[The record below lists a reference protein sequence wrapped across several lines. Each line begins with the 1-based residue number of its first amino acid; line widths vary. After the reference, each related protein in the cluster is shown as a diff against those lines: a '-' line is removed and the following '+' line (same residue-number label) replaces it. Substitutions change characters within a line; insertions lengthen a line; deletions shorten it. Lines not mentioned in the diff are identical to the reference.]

1 MSGSTAAR
9 TSRRRI
15 LMRWRRAARRSCSS
29 MCSRCVRP
37 PAPPLKPWPQMPS
50 EQDQRNKVGSP
61 ATTLEAL
68 SRTFLDSALDC
79 IITMDATGRVR
90 EFNPA
95 SERVFGFTRAEAI
108 GKELAEL
115 IIPPRIRERHRQ
127 GLAHYLK
134 TGEGP
139 LLGKL
144 IEIEALRRDG
154 AEILVQLAITALEVD
169 GSPIFTAYLR
179 DITERRRAEDANRR
193 LAAIIESFGDAII
206 SKNLNE
212 VITSWNEEAER
223 LFGYRA
229 DEIIGKPIST
239 LVPSERYDEELRIIE
254 RLRRGERIVRYDT
267 IGCRKD
273 GTLLDISLAVSPIKD
288 ESGQVIG
295 ASRIA
300 RDITERVRNDRRRA
314 TQYTVASLLAGSWT
328 LAEAGTQILEAVAA
342 SGNWA
347 YAAIWVYDDVAGG
360 LRCRNLWHEV
370 SERVKKF
377 ADLSRLITLANG
389 KGLPGRV
396 WDSKKPTWVY
406 DVTRDPNFP
415 RSPYAAEADLH
426 GGFAFP
432 LFSRGEI
439 DGVMELFSHKV
450 VEPDEDLLQMVE
462 SLGSQ
467 IGLFIERLRIEHE
480 LQRERENAEAANT
493 ARDRFLAMLSHEL
506 RTPLMPVLTWAGAT
520 AKQSNL
526 SPEIRKGL
534 KMVCRN
540 AELEVRL
547 IEDLLDL
554 GRVTRRRLKLQLG
567 TADAH
572 ELLQSAIDIVR
583 SDIEDRHLKL
593 VVTLAAARHE
603 LVADA
608 PRLQQVFWSV
618 FRNACKF
625 TPENGTV
632 SVRSYNP
639 NPKTVTIEIS
649 DSGVGIEPQFIKRIF
664 DPFEQADS
672 GREGLGLG
680 LAISKAIV
688 EMHRGNIRALSEGQG
703 KGATFIID
711 LPLRRSGR

>member
-1 MSGSTAAR
+1 VS
-9 TSRRRI
+9 
-15 LMRWRRAARRSCSS
+15 
-29 MCSRCVRP
+29 
-37 PAPPLKPWPQMPS
+37 S
-50 EQDQRNKVGSP
+50 EQQQQDKVPSP
-61 ATTLEAL
+61 AATLEAL
-68 SRTFLDSALDC
+68 NRVFLDSALDC
-79 IITMDATGRVR
+79 IITMDAAGRVR

-95 SERVFGFTRAEAI
+95 SERVFGYTRAEAI
-108 GKELAEL
+108 GQELAEL
-115 IIPPRIRERHRQ
+115 IIPPRTRERHRQ

-179 DITERRRAEDANRR
+179 DITERRRAEEANRR

-223 LFGYRA
+223 LFGYTA
-229 DEIIGKPIST
+229 DEIIGKPITT
-239 LVPSERYDEELRIIE
+239 LVPSERHDEELGIIE

-273 GTLLDISLAVSPIKD
+273 GMLLDISLAVSPIKD
-288 ESGQVIG
+288 ESGHVVG

-314 TQYTVASLLAGSWT
+314 TQYMVASLLAGSWT

-342 SGNWA
+342 SGDWA
-347 YAAIWVYDDVAGG
+347 YAAIWAYDEVAGG
-360 LRCRNLWHEV
+360 LRCRNLWHEA

-377 ADLSRLITLANG
+377 ADLSRLITLAKG
-389 KGLPGRV
+389 QGLPGRV

-406 DVTRDPNFP
+406 DVTRDSNFP
-415 RSPYAAEADLH
+415 RAPYAAEADLH

-480 LQRERENAEAANT
+480 LQTQRENAEAANA

-506 RTPLMPVLTWAGAT
+506 RAPLMPVLTWAGAT

-526 SPEIRKGL
+526 SPEIQKGL

-572 ELLQSAIDIVR
+572 ELLQSVIDIVR
-583 SDIEDRHLKL
+583 SDMEDRHLKL
-593 VVTLAAARHE
+593 VVSLAASRYE

-639 NPKTVTIEIS
+639 NPKTITIEIS
-649 DSGVGIEPQFIKRIF
+649 DNGVGIEPQFIKRIF

-672 GREGLGLG
+672 RREGLGLG

-688 EMHRGNIRALSEGQG
+688 EMHRGTIGARSEGQG
-703 KGATFIID
+703 KGATFVID

>member
-1 MSGSTAAR
+1 MSF
-9 TSRRRI
+9 
-15 LMRWRRAARRSCSS
+15 
-29 MCSRCVRP
+29 
-37 PAPPLKPWPQMPS
+37 
-50 EQDQRNKVGSP
+50 EQQQQNKVPNP
-61 ATTLEAL
+61 AVTLEAL
-68 SRTFLDSALDC
+68 NRVFLDSALDC

-115 IIPPRIRERHRQ
+115 IIPPRTRERHRQ

-154 AEILVQLAITALEVD
+154 AEILVQLSITALEVD

-179 DITERRRAEDANRR
+179 DITERRRAEEANRR

-206 SKNLNE
+206 SKDLNE
-212 VITSWNEEAER
+212 MITSWNEEAER
-223 LFGYRA
+223 LFGYTA
-229 DEIIGKPIST
+229 DEIIGKPITT
-239 LVPSERYDEELRIIE
+239 LVPSERHDEELRIIE

-267 IGCRKD
+267 IGCRKN

-288 ESGQVIG
+288 ESGHVTG
-295 ASRIA
+295 VSRIA

-314 TQYTVASLLAGSWT
+314 TQYLVASLLAGSRT

-342 SGNWA
+342 SGDWA
-347 YAAIWVYDDVAGG
+347 FAAIWVYDDPAGG
-360 LRCRNLWHEV
+360 LRCRNVWHEA

-415 RSPYAAEADLH
+415 RAPYAAEADLH

-467 IGLFIERLRIEHE
+467 IGLFIERLRIEQE
-480 LQRERENAEAANT
+480 LQQQRENAEAANT

-506 RTPLMPVLTWAGAT
+506 RTPLMPVLTWAGET

-526 SPEIRKGL
+526 SPEIQEGL

-554 GRVTRRRLKLQLG
+554 GRVTRRRLKLQTG
-567 TADAH
+567 AADAH
-572 ELLQSAIDIVR
+572 ELLQSAMDIVR
-583 SDIEDRHLKL
+583 SDMEDRHLKL
-593 VVTLAAARHE
+593 VVTLAASRHE

-608 PRLQQVFWSV
+608 PRLQKVFWSV

-639 NPKTVTIEIS
+639 NPKTITIEIS

-688 EMHRGNIRALSEGQG
+688 EMHRGTIRARSEGQG

>member
-1 MSGSTAAR
+1 
-9 TSRRRI
+9 
-15 LMRWRRAARRSCSS
+15 
-29 MCSRCVRP
+29 V
-37 PAPPLKPWPQMPS
+37 APVSS
-50 EQDQRNKVGSP
+50 EQQQQNKVPNP
-61 ATTLEAL
+61 AATLEAL
-68 SRTFLDSALDC
+68 NRVFLDSALDC

-108 GKELAEL
+108 GQELAEL
-115 IIPPRIRERHRQ
+115 IIPPRTRERHRQ

-179 DITERRRAEDANRR
+179 DITERRRAEEANRH
-193 LAAIIESFGDAII
+193 LAAIIESFGDAIV
-206 SKNLNE
+206 SKDLNE
-212 VITSWNEEAER
+212 MITSWNEEAER

-229 DEIIGKPIST
+229 DEIIGKPITT
-239 LVPSERYDEELRIIE
+239 LVPQERHDEELGIIE

-273 GTLLDISLAVSPIKD
+273 GMLLDISLAVSPIKD
-288 ESGQVIG
+288 EHGTVIG

-314 TQYTVASLLAGSWT
+314 TQYMVASLLAGSWT

-342 SGNWA
+342 SGDWA
-347 YAAIWVYDDVAGG
+347 FASIWVYDEAAGG
-360 LRCRNLWHEV
+360 LRCRNLWHEA

-377 ADLSRLITLANG
+377 ADLSRLITLAKG

-396 WDSKKPTWVY
+396 WDSKKPTWIY
-406 DVTRDPNFP
+406 DITRDPNFP
-415 RSPYAAEADLH
+415 RAPYAAEADLH

-439 DGVMELFSHKV
+439 DGIMELFSHKV

-480 LQRERENAEAANT
+480 LQTQRENAEAANA

-506 RTPLMPVLTWAGAT
+506 RAPLMPVVTWAGGT

-526 SPEIRKGL
+526 SPEIQKGL
-534 KMVCRN
+534 EMVCRN
-540 AELEVRL
+540 AELGVRL

-554 GRVTRRRLKLQLG
+554 SRLTRRRLKLQLG

-583 SDIEDRHLKL
+583 SDMEDRHLKL
-593 VVTLAAARHE
+593 VVSLAASRCE
-603 LVADA
+603 LMADA

-672 GREGLGLG
+672 RREGLGLG

-688 EMHRGNIRALSEGQG
+688 EMHRGTIRAHSEGQG
-703 KGATFIID
+703 KGATFVID
-711 LPLRRSGR
+711 LPLRGSSR